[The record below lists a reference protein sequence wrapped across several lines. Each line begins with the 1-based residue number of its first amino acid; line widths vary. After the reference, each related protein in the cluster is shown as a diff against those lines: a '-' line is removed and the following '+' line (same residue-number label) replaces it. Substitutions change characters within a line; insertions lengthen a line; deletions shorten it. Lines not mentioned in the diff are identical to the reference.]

1 MTVFQEFIQR
11 YQSSLEQA
19 AVSGRAILP
28 KPPSPPSLPLQ
39 DPHLHPLT
47 NSTDPQEYLT
57 PQIPSNVNKNLETSL
72 DLSHF
77 VSNPLTAANVPSS
90 TVPPSADQQA
100 QVIALPLEDAALQ
113 STVPGLNVTFI
124 SSLSNVVSISQSTT
138 TVSVSRMN
146 CEAVQ
151 ATPTAVSQSITV
163 APSVG
168 PASQPQ
174 LHCTGLMAIT
184 ENTMAADSSTH
195 SQHQHQTASMVSCI
209 PARSSLIFDTPVS
222 ESAAPQMVTP
232 SAFHPHHNEHSQHGL
247 LSEHQQ
253 LIPSV
258 DITEVIPKGFE
269 RESQNDRVSSSLPP
283 ALQET
288 QQATTITCA
297 LTQDSVPQMSDSES
311 QQLTDSHPGTG
322 NPHPSRIALPNSIVN
337 FSPAPLSLYGFTQ
350 GTIQSPEKPAHA
362 NAQAFVRVED
372 FLSVLAAQTPRGKN
386 PLQESVKLDPHTG
399 LVATTQSSLLRSPPS
414 GVQPLVN
421 LSILSQLLNMPQPSI
436 PDTVKAAVVGTP
448 STSRHSTPLQANH
461 PGSLVNQRP
470 ISATG
475 EVKGK
480 KKSAVSAGAGDAKS
494 NFKLP
499 ENSVSTPQNNSLP
512 SSPYLP
518 VVPPQISASGLP
530 LGFTNPN
537 TLLSNPPRFLP
548 RQTLTPNTTPGF
560 IPLVPNFSLPPF
572 STLCVPSV
580 TSGEPAATMQHAP
593 DASASDESPP
603 KRVKLE

>member
-1 MTVFQEFIQR
+1 
-11 YQSSLEQA
+11 
-19 AVSGRAILP
+19 
-28 KPPSPPSLPLQ
+28 
-39 DPHLHPLT
+39 
-47 NSTDPQEYLT
+47 
-57 PQIPSNVNKNLETSL
+57 
-72 DLSHF
+72 
-77 VSNPLTAANVPSS
+77 
-90 TVPPSADQQA
+90 
-100 QVIALPLEDAALQ
+100 
-113 STVPGLNVTFI
+113 
-124 SSLSNVVSISQSTT
+124 
-138 TVSVSRMN
+138 MN

-151 ATPTAVSQSITV
+151 ATPTPESQSITV
-163 APSVG
+163 ATSVG
-168 PASQPQ
+168 PDSQPHP
-174 LHCTGLMAIT
+174 HCTGLMAIT
-184 ENTMAADSSTH
+184 ENTVAADSSTH
-195 SQHQHQTASMVSCI
+195 SQHQHQTASVISCI
-209 PARSSLIFDTPVS
+209 PARSSLIFDTPAS

-258 DITEVIPKGFE
+258 DITEVMPKGFE
-269 RESQNDRVSSSLPP
+269 LKSQNHTVSSSLPP

-322 NPHPSRIALPNSIVN
+322 NLHQSRIALPNSIVN

-372 FLSVLAAQTPRGKN
+372 FLSVLAAQTPHGKN
-386 PLQESVKLDPHTG
+386 PLRESVKLDPHTG

-421 LSILSQLLNMPQPSI
+421 LSLLSQLLNMPQPSI
-436 PDTVKAAVVGTP
+436 PDTVKAAVVGAP
-448 STSRHSTPLQANH
+448 ATSRHSTPLQASH

-480 KKSAVSAGAGDAKS
+480 KSVVSAGTGDAKS
-494 NFKLP
+494 NFKLL
-499 ENSVSTPQNNSLP
+499 ENSVSTLQNNSLP

-518 VVPPQISASGLP
+518 VMPPQISASGLP
-530 LGFTNPN
+530 PGFTTPN

-560 IPLVPNFSLPPF
+560 IPLMPNFSLPPF
-572 STLCVPSV
+572 STLCVPSA
-580 TSGEPAATMQHAP
+580 TSSEPAATIQHP
-593 DASASDESPP
+593 PNASASDESPP